1 MHVTAAVVCA
11 AGNFRA
17 GEQQGTILK
26 KLCPKETTCL
36 QELMLDVLRPY
47 VPEYK
52 ADVECDDGKRILY
65 QSTVT
70 VCRNNVHVRHVCC
83 NVVQCT
89 PVYMYDILLLTVTGG
104 ATRENCLTFKYTDIV
119 LS

>member
-1 MHVTAAVVCA
+1 MHVTTAAVVCA

-65 QSTVT
+65 QSESTVT
-70 VCRNNVHVRHVCC
+70 VCRNNNVHVLQSCMLQCC
-83 NVVQCT
+83 A
-89 PVYMYDILLLTVTGG
+89 MYTT
-104 ATRENCLTFKYTDIV
+104 CIV
-119 LS
+119 IYYC